1 MLTIHD
7 ESDTAILSGWTYF
20 TEWRSSGNFL
30 LLLDAL
36 ERLNHAERTW
46 TVARGSRTPIR
57 REWQVLR
64 RCVMRGMARL
74 RRPLLDANTPAKT
87 ERAIYRGGK
96 RATLARTDQLN
107 DRAVTIAMLGS
118 GSKRV
123 DYDRALVTLAEWGIF
138 RQKGYLMKRASE
150 LGLTQRRRPRPKR
163 NLPAWP
169 KPSGRIEQ
177 VGPGRLRHSG
187 GAY

>member
-7 ESDTAILSGWTYF
+7 ESDTAILAGWTYLS
-20 TEWRSSGNFL
+20 EWRNSGNFL

-46 TVARGSRTPIR
+46 ITTRGVRVPLR

-74 RRPLLDANTPAKT
+74 RKPLLEAKKPAQT
-87 ERAIYRGGK
+87 EKAIYGGGK

-107 DRAVTIAMLGS
+107 ERAVTVAMLGS
-118 GSKRV
+118 GSRKV
-123 DYDRALVTLAEWGIF
+123 DYDRALVTLAEWGIP
-138 RQKGYLMKRASE
+138 RKRGYLIKRASE
-150 LGLTQRRRPRPKR
+150 LGLAQRRRSPAKHSVRVWPRS
-163 NLPAWP
+163 
-169 KPSGRIEQ
+169 SGRTEH